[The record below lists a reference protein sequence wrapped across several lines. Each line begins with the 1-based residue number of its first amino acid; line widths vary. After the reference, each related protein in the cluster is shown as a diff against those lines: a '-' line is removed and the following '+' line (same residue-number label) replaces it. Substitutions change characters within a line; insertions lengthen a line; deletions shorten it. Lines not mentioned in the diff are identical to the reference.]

1 MTGPSGRRVL
11 RFDGPFGPEGCGI
24 AYGAMSIICRSA
36 AAEVTSPLLRSGI
49 LSSSSGKRTADS
61 GNLVSS
67 RRLVFA
73 GIFSLA
79 ILTEILRF
87 LRMTGGR
94 REYTSR
100 QQISC
105 YPTF

>member
-1 MTGPSGRRVL
+1 MTSPLGPRVVVSPY
-11 RFDGPFGPEGCGI
+11 R
-24 AYGAMSIICRSA
+24 AMSIICRSA
-36 AAEVTSPLLRSGI
+36 AAEGTSPLLRSGI
-49 LSSSSGKRTADS
+49 LFTAGSSSGKRTADS

-67 RRLVFA
+67 RRLVFT

-87 LRMTGGR
+87 AQDDGGR

-100 QQISC
+100 QQISY